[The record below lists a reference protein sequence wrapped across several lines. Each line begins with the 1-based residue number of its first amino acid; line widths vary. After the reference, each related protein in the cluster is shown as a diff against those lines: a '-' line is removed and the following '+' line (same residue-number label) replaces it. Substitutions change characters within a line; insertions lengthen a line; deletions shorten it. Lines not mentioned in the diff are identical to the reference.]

1 MIHLH
6 LNLASGTHITLSEGD
21 TPSADTPAESLR
33 VLSQSS
39 GTSSESV
46 HLHLGTNR
54 EAHVTVEGPTDND
67 LPAATSEEGEPNEGE
82 EKVPNDAEDRNST
95 DTEKEEEE
103 GGLSAEELEMIF
115 AGLDIALEHA
125 GQYVRVE
132 DSKFK
137 CTVEEDG
144 TVCDKKFIASTAVT
158 IHVMKKHRSLLE
170 TLVGQEYQARARAS
184 GSS

>member
-67 LPAATSEEGEPNEGE
+67 LPAATSEEGEPVEGE
-82 EKVPNDAEDRNST
+82 EKEDAEDRNST
-95 DTEKEEEE
+95 DTKKEEEE
-103 GGLSAEELEMIF
+103 GGLSAEELEKIF
-115 AGLDIALEHA
+115 SGLDIALKHA
-125 GQYVRVE
+125 GQYVRAE

-144 TVCDKKFIASTAVT
+144 TVCDKAFIGRSAVT

-170 TLVGQEYQARARAS
+170 TLVGQEY
-184 GSS
+184 